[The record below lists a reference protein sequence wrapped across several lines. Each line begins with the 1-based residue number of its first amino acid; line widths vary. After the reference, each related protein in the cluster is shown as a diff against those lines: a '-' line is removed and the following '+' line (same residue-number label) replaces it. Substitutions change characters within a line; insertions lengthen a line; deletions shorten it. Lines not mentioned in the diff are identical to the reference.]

1 MNLLSLA
8 SAKGV
13 PAADDFVPV
22 MVFVLIKANPPA
34 MLSTVQY
41 VDAFYGGRLQ
51 GEDQYWWMQVRN
63 IHRRSLMK

>member
-41 VDAFYGGRLQ
+41 VDAFYGARLS

-63 IHRRSLMK
+63 

>member
-22 MVFVLIKANPPA
+22 MVFVLIKVPLTYDVHNIYAIRCPSNKASILLIWGPP
-34 MLSTVQY
+34 
-41 VDAFYGGRLQ
+41 R
-51 GEDQYWWMQVRN
+51 
-63 IHRRSLMK
+63 